1 LKACGK
7 TEIKVSLSLELY
19 FIDFDY
25 FIQKVVNFEVNFE
38 LRNVKIILPDT
49 S

>member
-1 LKACGK
+1 MKDCGK
-7 TEIKVSLSLELY
+7 TEIKVSPSLKLY

-25 FIQKVVNFEVNFE
+25 FIRTAANFGVNFE